1 MYLNSRVHE
10 RTAEAKA
17 DGVSASAHAGETFC
31 SFLVPFTAFSCA
43 AKQDG
48 SAATRDWLICMHEM
62 KLFFCVCVFVV
73 VIMPK
78 CQCVLRRVLPRQAVW
93 HEEAESLQETLQ
105 VSSPFFFSSS

>member
-1 MYLNSRVHE
+1 MNRRVHE
-10 RTAEAKA
+10 RTAEAKVV
-17 DGVSASAHAGETFC
+17 GVSASAHGGETLC

-62 KLFFCVCVFVV
+62 KLFCVCVFVV

-78 CQCVLRRVLPRQAVW
+78 CQCVLRRVLPQQAV
-93 HEEAESLQETLQ
+93 ARGS
-105 VSSPFFFSSS
+105 